1 MKTRHGSTSVIL
13 KALFFLHLLFLPF
26 SVLAQQSEE
35 QAAAASADH
44 FLQLI
49 DSGQY
54 QESWRQ
60 TAAIFKSQVAQQQWT
75 EQLQSLRPL
84 LGVAERRTIRSVQRA
99 TSLPGAPDGD
109 YVVLQFDTLFEKKK
123 GAIETVTLSH
133 NGKEWLVAGY
143 FVR

>member
-1 MKTRHGSTSVIL
+1 MNLPSFISKG
-13 KALFFLHLLFLPF
+13 LLLLLLLSFPIW
-26 SVLAQQSEE
+26 SLAQQSEE

-44 FLQLI
+44 FLRLI

-84 LGVAERRTIRSVQRA
+84 LGGAERRTIRSAQRA

-109 YVVLQFDTLFEKKK
+109 YVVLQFDTFFEKKK
-123 GAIETVTLSH
+123 DAIETVTLSH
-133 NGKEWLVAGY
+133 NGEKWLVAGY
-143 FVR
+143 FIR